1 MYYLY
6 SVDKLPHLSVV
17 KQGTDITTTLRN
29 SNGLVIK
36 YPELIHT
43 NFTCPGREVNLR
55 STAWLLAEKPKYFCK
70 SKIDCMMQ

>member
-6 SVDKLPHLSVV
+6 SVDKLPDLSVI
-17 KQGTDITTTLRN
+17 KQDKDITTTLRN

-43 NFTCPGREVNLR
+43 NFTFPGREVNSR
-55 STAWLLAEKPKYFCK
+55 STTWLLAEKPKYFYK
-70 SKIDCMMQ
+70 S